1 MEKILYVVMVHVTT
15 DLIVCEGVFDS
26 QTEASLQARTVDP
39 TGKTV
44 QIHRAAL
51 NPPILLR

>member
-1 MEKILYVVMVHVTT
+1 VMVHVTT